1 MLSDWLGRVILRDL
15 ESLVGQLNG
24 YDDEKD
30 IWRQVPGI
38 ANTTGTLALHLAGNL
53 EHYIGAELGQSG
65 YVRDR
70 DAEFDTRDLPRAELL
85 ELVEKART
93 TVQAAIQEIGDES
106 LEEEYPLEVG
116 GSRLTTGLFLLH
128 LAAHLAYHLGQ
139 IDYHRRVVTGGES
152 LTGMQSIPALV
163 GTSSDS

>member
-24 YDDEKD
+24 YGDEKD

-65 YVRDR
+65 SMSRSR
-70 DAEFDTRDLPRAELL
+70 RSILWKKAEA
-85 ELVEKART
+85 
-93 TVQAAIQEIGDES
+93 
-106 LEEEYPLEVG
+106 
-116 GSRLTTGLFLLH
+116 GSRRACSCCIWLLISRTI
-128 LAAHLAYHLGQ
+128 LARSTITAVSLPAA
-139 IDYHRRVVTGGES
+139 RV
-152 LTGMQSIPALV
+152 
-163 GTSSDS
+163 